1 MKTIKQIIEEINS
14 MVEDELVD
22 EFVGAEIAPQELV
35 AEPIDSTTD
44 ELNAK
49 TKISRALDVLVD
61 AIGDFKNI
69 AVEEMNL
76 IDDADLGVSIETLD
90 SAILE
95 IRSVLNGKE
104 VGIPEMPPMEPV
116 MEEPAEEEA
125 EEEVEE
131 EVEEIDFDDEA
142 ALDLFGEE

>member
-1 MKTIKQIIEEINS
+1 MRTTKQIIEEINS
-14 MVEDELVD
+14 MFEDELVD

-35 AEPIDSTTD
+35 GEPADSTTD

-61 AIGDFKNI
+61 AIGDFKNV

-104 VGIPEMPPMEPV
+104 AGIPEEQPMEPV
-116 MEEPAEEEA
+116 MEEPAEEPA
-125 EEEVEE
+125 EEEAEDI
-131 EVEEIDFDDEA
+131 EEIDFDDEA